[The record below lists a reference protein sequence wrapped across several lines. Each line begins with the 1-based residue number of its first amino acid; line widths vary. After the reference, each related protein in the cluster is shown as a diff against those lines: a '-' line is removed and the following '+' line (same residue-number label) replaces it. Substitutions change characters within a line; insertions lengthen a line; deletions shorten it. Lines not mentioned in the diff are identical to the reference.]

1 MKLFDFVWL
10 AMGILLTSVTAWA
23 VASPAST
30 QPRLEVQTDAGV
42 WVYPLTATRTIEAPG
57 PLGVT
62 DVQVRAMTGKPTQVW
77 VSDSPCK
84 NKICIEMG
92 KISQVGQW
100 VACLPNHVFVRIS
113 GTPTAGGLD
122 ATAY

>member
-1 MKLFDFVWL
+1 MKFFDFVWL
-10 AMGILLTSVTAWA
+10 AVGLLLTSVTAWA
-23 VASPAST
+23 VASPSAT
-30 QPRLEVQTDAGV
+30 QPRLEVQTDQGV
-42 WVYPLTATRTIEAPG
+42 WVYPLTTTRTIEALG

-62 DVQVRAMTGKPTQVW
+62 DVQVQAKTGQPSQVW

-92 KISQVGQW
+92 KISRVGQW

-113 GTPTAGGLD
+113 GTPPVGGLD
-122 ATAY
+122 ATTY